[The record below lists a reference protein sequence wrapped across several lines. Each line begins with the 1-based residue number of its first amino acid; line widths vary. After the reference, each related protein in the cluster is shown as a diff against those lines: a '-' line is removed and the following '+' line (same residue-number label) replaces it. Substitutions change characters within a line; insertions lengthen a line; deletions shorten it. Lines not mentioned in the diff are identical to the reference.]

1 MPTYSQLPGSLSLS
15 LRAGDELSSTIDFDT
30 SLVGYTVTGDIT
42 SLVTGQTV
50 ASIATTLVDAAAGQ
64 VGIAMTETQTGALAA
79 GTYGWRLEW
88 VAPGDVKRT
97 ALAGMVEVTR

>member
-1 MPTYSQLPGSLSLS
+1 MPTYTQLPGSLSLS

-30 SLVGYTVTGDIT
+30 SLVGYTVTSGIV

-50 ASIATTLVDAAAGQ
+50 TSIATTLVDTAAGQ
-64 VGIAMTETQTGALAA
+64 VGIAMTETQTGSLAA

-88 VAPGDVKRT
+88 IAAGDVKRT
-97 ALAGMVEVTR
+97 ALAGMVEVIR

>member
-1 MPTYSQLPGSLSLS
+1 MPTYTQLPGSLSLS
-15 LRAGDELSSTIDFDT
+15 LRAGDEFGTTVDFDT
-30 SLVGYTVTGDIT
+30 TLADYTVTSHIV

-50 ASIATTLVDAAAGQ
+50 TAITTTLVDAASGQ
-64 VGIAMTETQTGALAA
+64 VGIAMTEAQTGALAA

>member
-50 ASIATTLVDAAAGQ
+50 TSIATTLVDAAAGQ

-88 VAPGDVKRT
+88 IAPGDVKRT

>member
-15 LRAGDELSSTIDFDT
+15 LRAGDELSSTIAFDT
-30 SLVGYTVTGDIT
+30 RLVGYTVTSDIT

-50 ASIATTLVDAAAGQ
+50 TSIATTLVDAAAGQ
-64 VGIAMTETQTGALAA
+64 VGIAMTETQTGALAS

-88 VAPGDVKRT
+88 IAPGDVKRT

>member
-30 SLVGYTVTGDIT
+30 SLVGYTVTSDIT

-50 ASIATTLVDAAAGQ
+50 TSIATTLVDAAAGQ
-64 VGIAMTETQTGALAA
+64 VGIAMTEAQTGALAA

-97 ALAGMVEVTR
+97 ALSGMVEVTR

>member
-1 MPTYSQLPGSLSLS
+1 MATYTQLPGLLSLS

-30 SLVGYTVTGDIT
+30 SLVGYTVTSGIV

-50 ASIATTLVDAAAGQ
+50 TSIATTLADAAAGQ
-64 VGIAMTETQTGALAA
+64 VSISMTEAQTGSLPP

-88 VAPGDVKRT
+88 IAPGDVKRT
-97 ALAGMVEVTR
+97 ALAGMVEVIR